1 MIFKGDE
8 KSEKYS
14 LIEALFGKPLEVITC
29 RDLVKFME
37 SNITESNYLE
47 LKGCGEYTFRRKF
60 DENLLRQHIVRTVI
74 AFLNSLRGEGIL
86 ILGFHRKASS
96 YKFSPMPYISKKKDV
111 EIIENKIRD
120 WVLNDVRSIPYVGVP
135 PLLSIKVFD
144 AKNECNLSEEGFIAI
159 IYVKKLADAIYY
171 DVKDGQAYIREG
183 SRSRL
188 LKIDEALELLEKKMQ
203 PFIFP
208 ILHPLII
215 NDSQILQLNLVLYNM
230 GPKPADLGSV
240 VIKIPKQITVRR
252 QIDMELSKNDQVF
265 SLEFINSDLAKIR
278 EDNNVIVFHY
288 IFAYPN
294 QLPMFPGV
302 PSDTKRNII
311 FKIQLSDS
319 YDLLLI
325 SYGVTIHTN
334 YNRVEAICKLIIELD
349 TGRYQILCD
358 NYEVFDYTLW
368 RTILKVGINEGFRLL
383 FNGSLGRPVVIKV
396 MSEKV

>member
-1 MIFKGDE
+1 
-8 KSEKYS
+8 
-14 LIEALFGKPLEVITC
+14 
-29 RDLVKFME
+29 
-37 SNITESNYLE
+37 
-47 LKGCGEYTFRRKF
+47 
-60 DENLLRQHIVRTVI
+60 
-74 AFLNSLRGEGIL
+74 
-86 ILGFHRKASS
+86 
-96 YKFSPMPYISKKKDV
+96 
-111 EIIENKIRD
+111 
-120 WVLNDVRSIPYVGVP
+120 
-135 PLLSIKVFD
+135 
-144 AKNECNLSEEGFIAI
+144 
-159 IYVKKLADAIYY
+159 
-171 DVKDGQAYIREG
+171 
-183 SRSRL
+183 
-188 LKIDEALELLEKKMQ
+188 
-203 PFIFP
+203 
-208 ILHPLII
+208 
-215 NDSQILQLNLVLYNM
+215 M